1 MGGIEKKTAE
11 EVCREAEQ
19 EITLMIGRVLGRV
32 PGRKIDMEATE
43 KALRQLGQRLGGTL
57 LERLLNGKGEP
68 GRSHIDCG
76 AGHQAKRIEM
86 RSKQVTTV
94 LGQVEID
101 RSYYYCAQCEEGVV
115 PKDQELDIVGTS
127 LSPGVRRMIGRVGGK
142 EPFDEGRA
150 DLEELAGVIVST
162 KAVERAAE
170 AIGGDIEQRAKP
182 SREAAVTGKVVT
194 LESKRSP
201 IERMYIAMDGTGVP
215 VLPSETVGRKG
226 KSESG
231 DAKTREARLGCVF
244 TQTKTDVSGNPMRD
258 EDSTSYAGAIENA
271 EQFGPRIYA
280 EAVRRGVREA
290 KEVVVLGDGAPWIWT
305 IADLH
310 FHGATQI
317 LDLYHALE
325 HMTLIGKSVYPVM
338 DRRTKKW
345 LDHRFDQVKRGDIA
359 SLVRS
364 LKRLHPEGQEASSLL
379 SREIEYFQKNRERM
393 RYDEFRKRALF
404 TGSGVVEAGCK
415 TVMGRRLKQS
425 GMRWTVRGANA
436 IIALRC
442 CQMSGLW
449 ESYWETRSAG

>member
-1 MGGIEKKTAE
+1 M
-11 EVCREAEQ
+11 
-19 EITLMIGRVLGRV
+19 
-32 PGRKIDMEATE
+32 
-43 KALRQLGQRLGGTL
+43 
-57 LERLLNGKGEP
+57 
-68 GRSHIDCG
+68 
-76 AGHQAKRIEM
+76 EM
-86 RSKQVTTV
+86 RSKGVTTV
-94 LGQVEID
+94 VGKVEIE
-101 RSYYYCAQCEEGVV
+101 RAYYYCKECEDGVI

-142 EPFDEGRA
+142 EPFEEGRS

-162 KAVERAAE
+162 KAVERVAE
-170 AIGGDIEQRAKP
+170 GIGVDIEERAKP

-194 LESKRSP
+194 LESKRTS
-201 IERMYIAMDGTGVP
+201 IDRMYIAMDGTGVP

-226 KSESG
+226 KNESG

-244 TQTKTDVSGNPMRD
+244 IQTTVDASGNPMRD
-258 EDSTSYAGAIENA
+258 EDSTSYVGAIESA

-280 EAVRRGVREA
+280 EAVRRGIREA

-317 LDLYHALE
+317 LDVYHALE

-338 DRRTKKW
+338 DKRAKKW
-345 LDHRFDQVKRGDIA
+345 LDHRVEQVKRGDIA
-359 SLVRS
+359 GVIRS
-364 LKRLHPEGQEASSLL
+364 LKRLRPQGHEASSLL

-393 RYDEFRKRALF
+393 RYDEFRKRGLF
-404 TGSGVVEAGCK
+404 TGSGIVEAGCK

-442 CQMSGLW
+442 FQMSGKNGGA
-449 ESYWETRSAG
+449 AGRERVS

>member
-1 MGGIEKKTAE
+1 M
-11 EVCREAEQ
+11 V
-19 EITLMIGRVLGRV
+19 GRVLGRV
-32 PGRKIDMEATE
+32 PNQKIDMEATE
-43 KALRQLGQRLGGTL
+43 KALRQMGQRLGGTL
-57 LERLLNGKGEP
+57 LEKLLNGKGEP
-68 GRSHIDCG
+68 GSSQIDCG

-94 LGQVEID
+94 LGQVEIE
-101 RSYYYCAQCEEGVV
+101 RAYYYCAQCEDGVV
-115 PKDQELDIVGTS
+115 PKDRELDIVGTS

-142 EPFDEGRA
+142 EPFEEGRA

-162 KAVERAAE
+162 KAVERVAE
-170 AIGGDIEQRAKP
+170 GIGVDIEERAKP

-194 LESKRSP
+194 LESKRTS
-201 IERMYIAMDGTGVP
+201 IDRMYIAMDGTGVP

-231 DAKTREARLGCVF
+231 EAKTREARLGCVF
-244 TQTKTDVSGNPMRD
+244 TQTRADDIGNPMRD
-258 EDSTSYAGAIENA
+258 EDSTSYVGAIESA
-271 EQFGPRIYA
+271 EQFGPRIYG

-325 HMTLIGKSVYPVM
+325 HMTLIGKSIYPVM
-338 DRRTKKW
+338 DRRARKW
-345 LDHRFDQVKRGDIA
+345 LDHRLEQVKQGDITGV
-359 SLVRS
+359 VRN
-364 LKRLHPEGQEASSLL
+364 LKRLRPEGEASLLL

-393 RYDEFRKRALF
+393 QYDEFRKRGLF

-449 ESYWETRSAG
+449 EPYWETRSAG

>member
-1 MGGIEKKTAE
+1 M
-11 EVCREAEQ
+11 V
-19 EITLMIGRVLGRV
+19 GRVLGRV
-32 PGRKIDMEATE
+32 PNQKIDMEATE
-43 KALRQLGQRLGGTL
+43 KALRQMGQRLGGTL
-57 LERLLNGKGEP
+57 LEKLLNGKGEP
-68 GRSHIDCG
+68 GSSQIDCG

-94 LGQVEID
+94 LGQVEIE
-101 RSYYYCAQCEEGVV
+101 RAYYYCAQCEDGVV
-115 PKDQELDIVGTS
+115 PKDRELDIVGTS

-142 EPFDEGRA
+142 EPFEEGRA

-162 KAVERAAE
+162 KAVERVAE
-170 AIGGDIEQRAKP
+170 GIGVDIEERAKP

-194 LESKRSP
+194 LESKRTS
-201 IERMYIAMDGTGVP
+201 IDRMYIAMDGTGVP

-231 DAKTREARLGCVF
+231 EAKTREARLGCVF
-244 TQTKTDVSGNPMRD
+244 TQTRADDSGNPMRD
-258 EDSTSYAGAIENA
+258 EDSTSYVGAIESA
-271 EQFGPRIYA
+271 EQFGPRIYG

-325 HMTLIGKSVYPVM
+325 HMTLIGKSIYPVM
-338 DRRTKKW
+338 DRRARKW
-345 LDHRFDQVKRGDIA
+345 LDHRLEQVKQGDITGV
-359 SLVRS
+359 VRN
-364 LKRLHPEGQEASSLL
+364 LKRLRPEGEASLLL

-393 RYDEFRKRALF
+393 QYDEFRKRGLF

-449 ESYWETRSAG
+449 EPYWETRSAG

>member
-1 MGGIEKKTAE
+1 M
-11 EVCREAEQ
+11 V
-19 EITLMIGRVLGRV
+19 GRVLGSQSGQRM
-32 PGRKIDMEATE
+32 DMEATE
-43 KALRQLGQRLGGTL
+43 NALREMGHRLGGSL
-57 LERLLNGKGEP
+57 LEKLLNGRGSRISKQVE
-68 GRSHIDCG
+68 CG
-76 AGHQAKRIEM
+76 KGHQAGMVEM
-86 RSKQVTTV
+86 RTKGVTTV
-94 LGQVEID
+94 LGKVEIE
-101 RSYYYCAQCEEGVV
+101 RAYYYCKECEDGVI
-115 PKDQELDIVGTS
+115 PKDRELDIVGTS

-170 AIGGDIEQRAKP
+170 AIGADIEERAKP
-182 SREAAVTGKVVT
+182 IREAAVTGKVVT
-194 LESKRSP
+194 LESKRTS
-201 IERMYIAMDGTGVP
+201 IDRMYIAMDGTGVP

-226 KSESG
+226 KSEFG

-244 TQTKTDVSGNPMRD
+244 TQTKADDSGNPMRD
-258 EDSTSYAGAIENA
+258 EDSTSYVGAIENA

-310 FHGATQI
+310 FHGATQV
-317 LDLYHALE
+317 LDVYHALE

-338 DRRTKKW
+338 DKRAKKW
-345 LDHRFDQVKRGDIA
+345 LDHRIEQVKRGDIA
-359 SLVRS
+359 AVVRS

-393 RYDEFRKRALF
+393 RYDEFRKRGLF

-449 ESYWETRSAG
+449 ETYWEARSAG

>member
-1 MGGIEKKTAE
+1 M
-11 EVCREAEQ
+11 V
-19 EITLMIGRVLGRV
+19 GRVLGRV
-32 PGRKIDMEATE
+32 PDQRIDMEATE
-43 KALRQLGQRLGGTL
+43 KALRQMGQRLGGTL

-68 GRSHIDCG
+68 GSSQIDCG

-94 LGQVEID
+94 LGQVEIV
-101 RSYYYCAQCEEGVV
+101 RAYYYCAQCEDGVV
-115 PKDQELDIVGTS
+115 PKDRELDIVGTS

-142 EPFDEGRA
+142 EPFEEGRG

-162 KAVERAAE
+162 KAVERVAE
-170 AIGGDIEQRAKP
+170 GIGVDIEERAKP
-182 SREAAVTGKVVT
+182 SREAAVRGKVVR
-194 LESKRSP
+194 LESKRTS
-201 IERMYIAMDGTGVP
+201 IDRMYIAMDGTGVP

-231 DAKTREARLGCVF
+231 EAKTREARLGCVF
-244 TQTKTDVSGNPMRD
+244 TQTRADDSGNPMRD
-258 EDSTSYAGAIENA
+258 EDSTSYVGAIESA
-271 EQFGPRIYA
+271 EQFGPRIYG

-290 KEVVVLGDGAPWIWT
+290 KEVVVLGDGPPWIWT

-325 HMTLIGKSVYPVM
+325 HMTLIGKSIYPVM

-345 LDHRFDQVKRGDIA
+345 LDHRLEQVKQGDIA
-359 SLVRS
+359 GVVRN
-364 LKRLHPEGQEASSLL
+364 LKRLRPEGEASLLL

-393 RYDEFRKRALF
+393 RYDEFRKRGLF

-415 TVMGRRLKQS
+415 TVIGRRLKQS

-449 ESYWETRSAG
+449 EPYWETRSAG

>member
-1 MGGIEKKTAE
+1 
-11 EVCREAEQ
+11 
-19 EITLMIGRVLGRV
+19 
-32 PGRKIDMEATE
+32 MEATE
-43 KALRQLGQRLGGTL
+43 KALRQMGQRLGGTL
-57 LERLLNGKGEP
+57 LEKLLNRKGEP
-68 GRSHIDCG
+68 VSARIDCG
-76 AGHQAKRIEM
+76 AGHQAKLIET

-94 LGQVEID
+94 LGQVEIG
-101 RSYYYCAQCEEGVV
+101 RPYYYCEQCEDGVV
-115 PKDQELDIVGTS
+115 PKDRELDIVGTS

-142 EPFDEGRA
+142 EPFEEGRA

-162 KAVERAAE
+162 KAVERVAE
-170 AIGGDIEQRAKP
+170 GIGVDIEERAEP
-182 SREAAVTGKVVT
+182 NREAAVTGKVLA
-194 LESKRSP
+194 LESKRTS
-201 IERMYIAMDGTGVP
+201 IDRMYIAMDGTGVP

-244 TQTKTDVSGNPMRD
+244 TQTTADAGRTPIRD
-258 EDSTSYAGAIENA
+258 EDSTSYVGAIESA

-338 DRRTKKW
+338 DRRARKW
-345 LDHRFDQVKRGDIA
+345 LDQRLEQVKQGDIA
-359 SLVRS
+359 GVVRS
-364 LKRLHPEGQEASSLL
+364 LKRLRLDDQEASSLL
-379 SREIEYFQKNRERM
+379 SREIDYFQKNRERM
-393 RYDEFRKRALF
+393 RYDEFRNRGLF

-436 IIALRC
+436 IISLRC

-449 ESYWETRSAG
+449 ESYWETRAAG

>member
-1 MGGIEKKTAE
+1 M
-11 EVCREAEQ
+11 V
-19 EITLMIGRVLGRV
+19 GRILGRV
-32 PGRKIDMEATE
+32 PGQRIDMEATE
-43 KALRQLGQRLGGTL
+43 KALRQMGQRLGGTL
-57 LERLLNGKGEP
+57 LEKLLNGKGEP
-68 GRSHIDCG
+68 GSSHIDCG
-76 AGHQAKRIEM
+76 AGHQAKLIEM

-94 LGQVEID
+94 LGQVEIG
-101 RSYYYCAQCEEGVV
+101 RAYYYCGQCEDGVV
-115 PKDQELDIVGTS
+115 PKDRELDIVGTS

-142 EPFDEGRA
+142 EPFDEGRL

-170 AIGGDIEQRAKP
+170 AIGEDIEERAMP
-182 SREAAVTGKVVT
+182 GRELAMSGKVVT
-194 LESKRSP
+194 LESRRNP
-201 IERMYIAMDGTGVP
+201 IDKMYIAMDGTGVP

-226 KSESG
+226 KDETAN
-231 DAKTREARLGCVF
+231 AKTREARLGCVF
-244 TQTKTDVSGNPMRD
+244 TQTKIDDSGKPMRD
-258 EDSTSYAGAIENA
+258 EDSTTYVGAIESA
-271 EQFGPRIYA
+271 EKFGSRIYA

-338 DRRTKKW
+338 DRRAKKW
-345 LDHRFDQVKRGDIA
+345 LDHRIEQVKRGDIA
-359 SLVRS
+359 GVVRS
-364 LKRLHPEGQEASSLL
+364 LKRLHPEGQESSSLL
-379 SREIEYFQKNRERM
+379 SREIEYFQKNRDRM
-393 RYDEFRKRALF
+393 RYDEFRERSLF
-404 TGSGVVEAGCK
+404 IGSGVVEAGCK
-415 TVMGRRLKQS
+415 TVIGRRLKQS

-449 ESYWETRSAG
+449 EPYWETRSAG

>member
-1 MGGIEKKTAE
+1 M
-11 EVCREAEQ
+11 V
-19 EITLMIGRVLGRV
+19 GRVLGRR
-32 PGRKIDMEATE
+32 PGQRIDMEATE
-43 KALRQLGQRLGGTL
+43 KALRQMGQRLGGTL
-57 LERLLNGKGEP
+57 LEKLLNGNAEP
-68 GRSHIDCG
+68 GSSHVDCG
-76 AGHQAKRIEM
+76 AGHLAKLIEM

-94 LGQVEID
+94 LGQVEIG
-101 RSYYYCAQCEEGVV
+101 RAYYYCAQCEDGVI
-115 PKDQELDIVGTS
+115 PKDRELDIVGTS

-170 AIGGDIEQRAKP
+170 AIGADIEEKAKP
-182 SREAAVTGKVVT
+182 TREAAVTGKVVT
-194 LESKRSP
+194 LESKRTS
-201 IERMYIAMDGTGVP
+201 INRMYIAMDGTGVP

-226 KSESG
+226 KNESG

-244 TQTKTDVSGNPMRD
+244 TQTKADDRGNPMRD
-258 EDSTSYAGAIENA
+258 EDSTSYVGAIENA

-280 EAVRRGVREA
+280 EAVRRGAREA
-290 KEVVVLGDGAPWIWT
+290 IEVVVLGDGAPWIWA

-338 DRRTKKW
+338 DRRAKKW
-345 LDHRFDQVKRGDIA
+345 LDHRIEQVKRGDIA
-359 SLVRS
+359 GVVRS
-364 LKRLHPEGQEASSLL
+364 LKRLHPEGAEARSML

-393 RYDEFRKRALF
+393 RYDEFRKRGLF

-449 ESYWETRSAG
+449 ETYWEARSAA

>member
-1 MGGIEKKTAE
+1 M
-11 EVCREAEQ
+11 
-19 EITLMIGRVLGRV
+19 
-32 PGRKIDMEATE
+32 DMEATE
-43 KALRQLGQRLGGTL
+43 NALREMGHRLGGSL
-57 LERLLNGKGEP
+57 LEKLLNGRG
-68 GRSHIDCG
+68 GRISKQVECG
-76 AGHQAKRIEM
+76 KGHQAGMVEM
-86 RSKQVTTV
+86 RTKGVTTV
-94 LGQVEID
+94 LGKVKIE
-101 RSYYYCAQCEEGVV
+101 RAYYYCKECEDGVI

-170 AIGGDIEQRAKP
+170 AIGADIEDRAKP
-182 SREAAVTGKVVT
+182 NREAAVTGKLVM
-194 LESKRSP
+194 LESKRSR

-244 TQTKTDVSGNPMRD
+244 TQTKANDSRDPMRD

-271 EQFGPRIYA
+271 EQFGSRIYA

-338 DRRTKKW
+338 DRRAKKW
-345 LDHRFDQVKRGDIA
+345 LDHRIEQVKRGDIA

-364 LKRLHPEGQEASSLL
+364 LKRLHPDGQEASSLL

-393 RYDEFRKRALF
+393 RYDEFRKRGLF

>member
-1 MGGIEKKTAE
+1 M
-11 EVCREAEQ
+11 
-19 EITLMIGRVLGRV
+19 
-32 PGRKIDMEATE
+32 DMEATE
-43 KALRQLGQRLGGTL
+43 NALREMGHRLGGSL
-57 LERLLNGKGEP
+57 LEKLLNGRG
-68 GRSHIDCG
+68 GRISKQVECG
-76 AGHQAKRIEM
+76 KGHQAGMVEM
-86 RSKQVTTV
+86 RTKRVTTV
-94 LGQVEID
+94 LGKVEIE
-101 RSYYYCAQCEEGVV
+101 RAYYYCKECEDGVI

-170 AIGGDIEQRAKP
+170 AIGADIEERAK
-182 SREAAVTGKVVT
+182 SDREAAITGKIVM
-194 LESKRSP
+194 LESKRTS
-201 IERMYIAMDGTGVP
+201 IGRMYIAMDGTGVP

-244 TQTKTDVSGNPMRD
+244 TQTKADDNGNPMRD
-258 EDSTSYAGAIENA
+258 EASTSYVGAIESA

-280 EAVRRGVREA
+280 EAVRRGISEA

-338 DRRTKKW
+338 NKRAKKW
-345 LDHRFDQVKRGDIA
+345 LDQRLEQVKRGDIA
-359 SLVRS
+359 GVIRS
-364 LKRLHPEGQEASSLL
+364 LKRLRPEGHEASSLL

-393 RYDEFRKRALF
+393 RYDQFRKSALF

-425 GMRWTVRGANA
+425 GMRWTVRGANT

-449 ESYWETRSAG
+449 EAYWEARYAG

>member
-1 MGGIEKKTAE
+1 M
-11 EVCREAEQ
+11 V
-19 EITLMIGRVLGRV
+19 GRVLGKV
-32 PGRKIDMEATE
+32 PGQRIDMEATE
-43 KALRQLGQRLGGTL
+43 KALRQMGQRLGGTL
-57 LERLLNGKGEP
+57 LEKLLNGKGEP
-68 GRSHIDCG
+68 GSTQIDCG
-76 AGHQAKRIEM
+76 AGHQAKLIEM

-94 LGQVEID
+94 LGQVEIG
-101 RSYYYCAQCEEGVV
+101 RAYYYCARCEEGVV
-115 PKDQELDIVGTS
+115 PKDRELDIVGTS

-142 EPFDEGRA
+142 EPFEEGRA

-162 KAVERAAE
+162 KAVERVAE
-170 AIGGDIEQRAKP
+170 GIGVDIEETAKP
-182 SREAAVTGKVVT
+182 NREAAVTGKVVT
-194 LESKRSP
+194 LESKRTSLD
-201 IERMYIAMDGTGVP
+201 RMYIAMDGTGVP

-244 TQTKTDVSGNPMRD
+244 TQTKADESENPMRD
-258 EDSTSYAGAIENA
+258 EDSTSYVGAIESA

-290 KEVVVLGDGAPWIWT
+290 KEVAVLGDGAPWIWT

-325 HMTLIGKSVYPVM
+325 HMTLIGKSMYPVM
-338 DRRTKKW
+338 DRRARKW
-345 LDHRFDQVKRGDIA
+345 LDHRLEQLKQGDIA
-359 SLVRS
+359 GVVRS
-364 LKRLHPEGQEASSLL
+364 LKRLRPDGQEASSLL

-393 RYDEFRKRALF
+393 RYDEFRKRGLF

-415 TVMGRRLKQS
+415 TVIGRRLKQS

-449 ESYWETRSAG
+449 ETYWETRAAG